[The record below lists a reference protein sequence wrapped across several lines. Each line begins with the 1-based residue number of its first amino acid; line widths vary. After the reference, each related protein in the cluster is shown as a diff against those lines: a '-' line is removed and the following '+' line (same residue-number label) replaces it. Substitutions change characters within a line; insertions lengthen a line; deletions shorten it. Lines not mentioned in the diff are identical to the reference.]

1 LVSGVEVWLQPP
13 RFDSSLERI
22 MGLILKNLL
31 SGETGVQRFSK
42 LGEDFFLLMKN
53 VGAVVPPSA

>member
-1 LVSGVEVWLQPP
+1 
-13 RFDSSLERI
+13 

-31 SGETGVQRFSK
+31 SGETGVRRFSK